1 MSEENK
7 AIVRRGIEE
16 IWNKKTPAL
25 IDEIFATSCVLH
37 NPDGV
42 LHGPSGFR
50 QIYSTY
56 VTAFPDLH
64 FTIEDIVAEGDK
76 VVTCYTARG
85 THQGDLRGIAPTG
98 KQVTVMGMV
107 IDRFAGGKLV
117 ESRAVWDTLS
127 FMQQLG
133 VVSTSG

>member
-1 MSEENK
+1 
-7 AIVRRGIEE
+7 
-16 IWNKKTPAL
+16 
-25 IDEIFATSCVLH
+25 
-37 NPDGV
+37 

-85 THQGDLRGIAPTG
+85 THQGDLRSIAPTG
-98 KQVTVMGMV
+98 KHVTVMGIV
-107 IDRFAGGKLV
+107 IDRFAGGKVV